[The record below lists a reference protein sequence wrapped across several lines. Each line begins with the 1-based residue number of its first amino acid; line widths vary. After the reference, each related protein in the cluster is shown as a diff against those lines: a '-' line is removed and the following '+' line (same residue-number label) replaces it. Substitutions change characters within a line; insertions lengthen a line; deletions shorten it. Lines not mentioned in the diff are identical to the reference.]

1 MSSYIT
7 IVSMVDMVDTLLD
20 KTIRHQLKNKLG

>member
-20 KTIRHQLKNKLG
+20 KAIRHQLKNKLG